1 MFTDAER
8 ILWGAAA
15 LVGARLPDLGLQLE
29 VGGGALSGPSWLLL
43 PRAEL
48 ALGGDFFAE
57 VGAAFVDGRA
67 PGPLGDPHVA
77 LGGLY
82 DDVDL
87 VFLGLGWR
95 S

>member
-1 MFTDAER
+1 
-8 ILWGAAA
+8 
-15 LVGARLPDLGLQLE
+15 LGLQLE
-29 VGGGALSGPSWLLL
+29 LGGGVLAGPSWLLL

-48 ALGGDFFAE
+48 SLGGDVFAE
-57 VGAAFVDGRA
+57 LGAVFVDGRA
-67 PGPLGDPHVA
+67 PGPLGDPSVT